1 MVHLRSLYL
10 PHPLGVPVLAI
21 TGTATRQMRSNIVQ
35 QLAMG
40 ENAVTINISPNRD
53 NIRFTVFK
61 TSKTDQLEYL
71 GWLIEMVKKPE
82 HSYSKDYH
90 FLLNNA

>member
-1 MVHLRSLYL
+1 M
-10 PHPLGVPVLAI
+10 PVLAI
-21 TGTATRQMRSNIVQ
+21 TGTATRQMRSNIVK

-71 GWLIEMVKKPE
+71 GWLIEMVKKRTF
-82 HSYSKDYH
+82 
-90 FLLNNA
+90 FLQRLSFSAQQCTMLPKCLDFY